1 MPAHRGGAPPWRGKG
16 PLAVTPLFVQHNHRV
31 AALIQVICL
40 ALLVFSLIERQVRQA
55 LGPEQVMVGSLT
67 ASLAKAHRI

>member
-1 MPAHRGGAPPWRGKG
+1 M
-16 PLAVTPLFVQHNHRV
+16 QHNHRV